1 MDKATLGLKSAGG
14 DIPNFKKFG
23 GSMPTGMPSGMP
35 SGMPDMPGGMP
46 DMPGGMPDYKKAAGG
61 LPDFKKAAG
70 GLTDFEKAKKAAK
83 APLIGGG
90 DFAKAGFF

>member
-35 SGMPDMPGGMP
+35 GGMPGGMP
-46 DMPGGMPDYKKAAGG
+46 DFDKAKKAAGG

-70 GLTDFEKAKKAAK
+70 GLTDIEKAKKAAK
-83 APLIGGG
+83 SPLINGG

>member
-1 MDKATLGLKSAGG
+1 MDKATMGLKSAGG

-35 SGMPDMPGGMP
+35 GGMP
-46 DMPGGMPDYKKAAGG
+46 DFDKAKKAAGG

-83 APLIGGG
+83 SPLINGG